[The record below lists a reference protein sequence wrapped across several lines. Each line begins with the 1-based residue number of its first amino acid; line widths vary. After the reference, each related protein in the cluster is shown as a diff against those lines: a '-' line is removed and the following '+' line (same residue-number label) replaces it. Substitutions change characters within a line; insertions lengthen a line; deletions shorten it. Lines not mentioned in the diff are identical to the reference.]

1 MKLTDVKIA
10 DIQLNDFPNFTDA
23 HVLEAKR
30 NGKQLTEQE
39 LEEIPNDFINQFIFD
54 NQLHIK

>member
-10 DIQLNDFPNFTDA
+10 DIQLNDFPDFTDA
-23 HVLEAKR
+23 YVVEAKR

-39 LEEIPNDFINQFIFD
+39 LEQIPSDFINQFIFE
-54 NQLHIK
+54 NQLYIK

>member
-39 LEEIPNDFINQFIFD
+39 LEEIPNDFINQFIFE

>member
-39 LEEIPNDFINQFIFD
+39 LEEIPSDFINQFIFD

>member
-10 DIQLNDFPNFTDA
+10 DIQLNDFPDFTDA
-23 HVLEAKR
+23 YVVEAKR
-30 NGKQLTEQE
+30 NGKQVTEQE
-39 LEEIPNDFINQFIFD
+39 LEQIPNDFINQFIFD

>member
-30 NGKQLTEQE
+30 NGKQLTQQE
-39 LEEIPNDFINQFIFD
+39 LEQIPNDFINQFIFE
-54 NQLHIK
+54 NQLYIK